1 MKKGFSLI
9 EILVVIA
16 LFAVLSLIATQS
28 LTLTI
33 RGMKKTDNTTKVR
46 ESLDFA
52 MGVIERNLRN
62 ADSLTTVCP
71 NSDTSRIDYKD
82 RDGLAA
88 SFSCQN
94 ISGGNGYVAS
104 SSARLTNDSIVINA
118 CSFVCGAGSNNVP
131 PYVVISLTGKNA
143 GITTAESGSYDVST
157 RVLLRTY

>member
-16 LFAVLSLIATQS
+16 LFAVLSIIATQS

-52 MGVIERNLRN
+52 MGVISRNLRN
-62 ADSLTTVCP
+62 ADSLTTICP
-71 NSDTSRIDYKD
+71 NSDTSRIDYMD
-82 RDGLAA
+82 QNGLTA

-94 ISGGNGYVAS
+94 IGVNGYVAS
-104 SSARLTNDSIVINA
+104 SSARLTNDSIVISS
-118 CSFVCGAGSNNVP
+118 CSFQCGAGSNNVP
-131 PYVVISLTGKNA
+131 PYVVINLTGKNA
-143 GITTAESGSYDVST
+143 GVTNAESGSYDVST